1 MRRVRH
7 DAAAAKARDFI
18 VVTCE
23 HGGNRIPTEYAS
35 LFRGWHRVLGS
46 HRGYDA
52 GALVMARELAAA
64 LGAPLVASTVSRLLV
79 DLNRSLSNSRA
90 WSAATRSLPPDERQ
104 RVIQRHYA
112 PHHRRVR
119 AIVDEAI
126 ASGCRVVHVA
136 SHSFT
141 PVLDGQARTC
151 DIGLLYDPARR
162 GEAVLANRWK
172 AAFAEREPRLRVRR
186 NYPYAGKGDGL
197 TRSLRQRFP
206 AARYVGIELEINQ
219 AFVRDNGRA
228 WRDMR
233 ACVTSTLLVAL
244 GRDPARTRAA
254 GLKLPRRSAK

>member
-1 MRRVRH
+1 ML
-7 DAAAAKARDFI
+7 A
-18 VVTCE
+18 
-23 HGGNRIPTEYAS
+23 
-35 LFRGWHRVLGS
+35 S

-52 GALVMARELAAA
+52 GALRMATALATA
-64 LGAPLVASTVSRLLV
+64 LDAPLVTSTVSRLVV
-79 DLNRSLSNSRA
+79 DLNRSVGHRHHFSAFTRTLAKAERA
-90 WSAATRSLPPDERQ
+90 
-104 RVIQRHYA
+104 
-112 PHHRRVR
+112 
-119 AIVDEAI
+119 AIVAAHYRPYRDQVED
-126 ASGCRVVHVA
+126 RVGTIVARGRRTVHISA
-136 SHSFT
+136 HSFT

-233 ACVTSTLLVAL
+233 ACVASTLLVAL